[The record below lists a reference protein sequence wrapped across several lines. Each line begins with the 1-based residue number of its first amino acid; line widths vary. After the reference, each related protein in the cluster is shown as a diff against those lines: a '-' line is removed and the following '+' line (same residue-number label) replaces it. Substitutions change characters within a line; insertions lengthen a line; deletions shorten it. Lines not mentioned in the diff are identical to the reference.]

1 MTYYH
6 RKPTRIPGYDYSAC
20 NYYFL
25 TLCTHN
31 RRCIFGQPDKLN
43 VLGECAQAH
52 ILRMDSHYKGLS
64 VLKYVIMPN
73 HIHFIIQL
81 EDNPESPDI
90 RQVMAQY
97 KSGVAREIHKID
109 SDMIV
114 WQRSFHD
121 HVIRNQKSF
130 ENIWTYIE
138 GNPQCWEK
146 DCFYVDQSVLL
157 NGNQV

>member
-25 TLCTHN
+25 TLCTYN
-31 RRCIFGQPDKLN
+31 RRCIFGSPDNLN
-43 VLGECAQAH
+43 VFGQCAENQILQLG
-52 ILRMDSHYKGLS
+52 SHYNGLS
-64 VLKYVIMPN
+64 VLKYVVMPN
-73 HIHFIIQL
+73 HIHLIIQL
-81 EDNPESPDI
+81 DNHPESPDI

-97 KSGVAREIHKID
+97 KSGVSREIRKINPD
-109 SDMIV
+109 WNV

-121 HVIRNQKSF
+121 HIIRNQKSF
-130 ENIWTYIE
+130 ENIWNYIE

-157 NGNQV
+157 NL